1 MPRSRSSNQQN
12 TVSTLQSLRIDKWL
26 WAARFYKTRSLASDA
41 VKTGKVLINGEK
53 AKPSKEIS
61 VGNTITI
68 RQAIFTKTIEV
79 LALSNRRGPATIAA
93 TLYQESP
100 ESVANRER
108 LKEIQLAQ
116 PAIRRPGLGRPTKRE
131 RRRIIA
137 FTSKSKSP

>member
-1 MPRSRSSNQQN
+1 MSKSRSSNQQR
-12 TVSTLQSLRIDKWL
+12 TVNTLQSLRIDKWL

-41 VKTGKVLINGEK
+41 VKTGKVLVDGEK

-79 LALSNRRGPATIAA
+79 LVLSNRRGPATIAA
-93 TLYQESP
+93 TLYQETP

-116 PAIRRPGLGRPTKRE
+116 PAIRRPGVGRPTKRE
-131 RRRIIA
+131 RRQIIA
-137 FTSKSKSP
+137 FTSKSKTP

>member
-1 MPRSRSSNQQN
+1 MSKSRSSNQRN
-12 TVSTLQSLRIDKWL
+12 TASALQSLRIDKWL

-41 VKTGKVLINGEK
+41 VKTGKVLVDGEK

-79 LALSNRRGPATIAA
+79 LILSNRRGPATIAA
-93 TLYQESP
+93 TLYQETP

-116 PAIRRPGLGRPTKRE
+116 PAIRRPGVGRPTKRE
-131 RRRIIA
+131 RRQIIA
-137 FTSKSKSP
+137 FTSKSKTP

>member
-79 LALSNRRGPATIAA
+79 RALSNRRGPATIAA